1 MTGRKSQVREFCSVR
16 DVGIELYGN
25 NTTSEIKGDCVIKNG
40 EFTIRNVHYVDGLQH
55 NLISVSELVV
65 SELDEEGLVT
75 EHKETGNV
83 LLKSKR
89 KGDVYPLHMKHIER
103 KPSI

>member
-25 NTTSEIKGDCVIKNG
+25 NTTSEIKGYCVIKNG
-40 EFTIRNVHYVDGLQH
+40 EFTIRNIHYVDGLQH
-55 NLISVSELVV
+55 NLMSV

-89 KGDVYPLHMKHIER
+89 KGDV
-103 KPSI
+103 